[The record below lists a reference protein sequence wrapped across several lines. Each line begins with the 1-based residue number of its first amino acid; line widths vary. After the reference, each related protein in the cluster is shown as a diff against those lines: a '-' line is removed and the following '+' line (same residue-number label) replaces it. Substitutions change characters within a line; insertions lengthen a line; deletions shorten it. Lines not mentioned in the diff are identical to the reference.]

1 MNLLVNVN
9 IEGNLLM
16 IASQSILMTDW
27 ILIVLHFKE
36 SIVLYLFWTETS
48 FIIFKHLKS
57 STCAHTS
64 VWFPFKC
71 VGTKWC
77 RG

>member
-36 SIVLYLFWTETS
+36 SIVLYFFWTETS
-48 FIIFKHLKS
+48 FIIFKHL
-57 STCAHTS
+57 
-64 VWFPFKC
+64 
-71 VGTKWC
+71 
-77 RG
+77 